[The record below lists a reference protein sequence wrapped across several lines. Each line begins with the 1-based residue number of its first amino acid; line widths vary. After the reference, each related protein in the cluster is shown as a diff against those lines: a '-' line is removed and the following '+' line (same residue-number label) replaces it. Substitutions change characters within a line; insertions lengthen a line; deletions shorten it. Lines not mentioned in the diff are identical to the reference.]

1 LFNFYPEDNL
11 LETTEIYQWIVLP
24 FLIFLSRVADV
35 GLGTVRVIFISR
47 GMKYLA
53 PVIGFFEIFVWLLAI
68 GQVMQ
73 NLSNPVCYLAY
84 ALGFSMGNYVGIR
97 IAEKLSLGKVMVR
110 VVTQRDAAELIK
122 ALSDKGFG
130 VTTVGGKGAYGPVNI
145 LFTIIPRKKQTDIF
159 ELVQTYNPRAF
170 CTVEEVGNTYDGTF
184 PINQSRFSFN
194 FRPARKSK

>member
-1 LFNFYPEDNL
+1 MTEYP
-11 LETTEIYQWIVLP
+11 EIYQWIILP

-35 GLGTVRVIFISR
+35 SLGTIRVIFISR

-73 NLSNPVCYLAY
+73 NLSSPVCYLAY
-84 ALGFSMGNYVGIR
+84 ALGFSAGNYIGIR
-97 IAEKLSLGKVMVR
+97 IAEKLSLGKVLVR
-110 VVTQRDAAELIK
+110 VVTQRNASELMK
-122 ALSDKGFG
+122 AMSESGYG
-130 VTTVGGKGAYGPVNI
+130 VTTVDGQGAYGPVKI
-145 LFTIIPRKKQTDIF
+145 IFTIIPRKKQQHVF
-159 ELVQTYNPRAF
+159 QLVQDNNPRAF
-170 CTVEEVGNTYDGTF
+170 CTIEEIGNTYDGTF